1 MSGIKISHELRPCMV
16 AICKG
21 GNEQR
26 ALFHCYLVS
35 ANHLSIVA
43 YRDIFG
49 IGVTISNGSLYIQLG
64 HLEFTWY

>member
-1 MSGIKISHELRPCMV
+1 MKNSKPFTINNTGFEKWKEFRRYSNI
-16 AICKG
+16 
-21 GNEQR
+21 
-26 ALFHCYLVS
+26 YLVS